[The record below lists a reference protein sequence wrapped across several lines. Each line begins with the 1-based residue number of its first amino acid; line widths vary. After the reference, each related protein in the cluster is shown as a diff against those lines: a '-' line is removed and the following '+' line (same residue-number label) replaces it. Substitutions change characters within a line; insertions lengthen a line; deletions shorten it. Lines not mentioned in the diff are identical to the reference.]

1 MVRKILVGAISILVI
16 IQFIRPARNE
26 SASVSPNDIT
36 LAYPVPEQVQTIL
49 KTSCYNCHSNNT
61 TYPWYANV
69 QPVGWWMQKH
79 VNDAKKELNFSEFGT
94 YSEKRAKH
102 KFDEM
107 VDEVSEGEMP
117 LKSYLIMHAEAKL
130 TPEQSKALTDWAGAL
145 K

>member
-1 MVRKILVGAISILVI
+1 MGLIPVFIV
-16 IQFIRPARNE
+16 IQFIRPSRNE
-26 SASVSPNDIT
+26 TTEASSNDISN
-36 LAYPVPEQVQTIL
+36 AYQVPQDVQTIL
-49 KTSCYNCHSNNT
+49 KTACYNCHSNNT
-61 TYPWYANV
+61 TYPWYANI

-94 YSEKRAKH
+94 YTEKRAKH

-117 LKSYLIMHAEAKL
+117 LKSYTIMHAEARL

>member
-1 MVRKILVGAISILVI
+1 MVRKILVGAISVLTI

-94 YSEKRAKH
+94 YPEKRAKH

-117 LKSYLIMHAEAKL
+117 LKSYLMLHAEAKM